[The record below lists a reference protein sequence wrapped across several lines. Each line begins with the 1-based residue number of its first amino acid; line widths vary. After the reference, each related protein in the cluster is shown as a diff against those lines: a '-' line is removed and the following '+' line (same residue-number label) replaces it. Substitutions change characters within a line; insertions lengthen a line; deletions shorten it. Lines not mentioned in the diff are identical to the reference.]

1 MKKIYLAIALT
12 VAFASCNNS
21 VANNNQE
28 EKETVKEVTNDNKL
42 KGNTMELNVQEFK
55 NKVFN
60 YEANPDKWV
69 FEGDKPAVVDFYATW
84 CGPCKMVAPIMDEMA
99 QKYNG
104 KVDFYK
110 IDVDKQQELSRVFG
124 IRSIP
129 TLLFIPK
136 NGKPTIINGAMGKGD
151 MDARIKELLLQ

>member
-28 EKETVKEVTNDNKL
+28 EKETVKEVTNNKL

-60 YEANPDKWV
+60 YEVNHDKFV